1 MDWYLEE
8 ASAIFYPMS
17 ERRQFEQDA
26 CELYAWIMT
35 RIRQNN
41 WCAIRKTDIERYGPN
56 RLRRAEKLTPVLNQL
71 IAQNYFCIIKMR
83 SHQALYVSVRNN
95 NGYLLPFGTMSYEPF
110 DVVPS
115 LYSHNAKIYPVN
127 IPPEL
132 IQSFALPFSA
142 YNLFWNKPTQ
152 MKRKKTTFIRR
163 LVVRSLHILHLC
175 KYSPVMGRER
185 KFLWKNRYGSNS
197 SSTCTMSVIWF
208 CFHND
213 LLSKLIEYRSV
224 RTGGRVAFVFG
235 YSKENRN
242 IVFNIAEANHIT
254 IFFEFLYITLFDS
267 SRNECWR
274 IWRCRSLSE

>member
-1 MDWYLEE
+1 MHLMDWYLEE

-142 YNLFWNKPTQ
+142 YNLF
-152 MKRKKTTFIRR
+152 
-163 LVVRSLHILHLC
+163 
-175 KYSPVMGRER
+175 
-185 KFLWKNRYGSNS
+185 
-197 SSTCTMSVIWF
+197 
-208 CFHND
+208 
-213 LLSKLIEYRSV
+213 
-224 RTGGRVAFVFG
+224 
-235 YSKENRN
+235 
-242 IVFNIAEANHIT
+242 
-254 IFFEFLYITLFDS
+254 
-267 SRNECWR
+267 
-274 IWRCRSLSE
+274 